1 LRDRGGLALLF
12 GMRQPPLHAR
22 PGDRWA
28 PIAIPEDRVV
38 GLRYARLL
46 DHQLRGLRGEKPHAN
61 RTLFYDHVVVA
72 HLLAFFNPAVVS
84 LRKIEDAF
92 ENRSVRKHFGT
103 PRVPK
108 STLADAQR
116 LFDPDLLLP
125 LIKSLQQR
133 VGVAPHDPRL
143 DDLTRK
149 LLAVD
154 GSFFAVAPRVLWA
167 LYNQTTKAD
176 TDRPIR
182 KGQVRGH
189 FHFDILRGIPD
200 HVTLTDGQAGEA
212 EQLRAA
218 LEPGCLYVIDR
229 GFQQYQLL
237 FDIIKAHS
245 DFVVR
250 LRKSA
255 SLDEVQTR
263 PLTAAD
269 RQAGVLSDTLVRVGW
284 RDDQTP
290 LDQPLRCV
298 KIAQADKPDEPI
310 FLLTNRT
317 DLAAHLIG
325 LLYHYRW
332 QIELFFRWLK
342 CMAGFGHFFS
352 ESREGMTLQIYVA
365 MIATLLIAVETGGK
379 PSGYDYSLMSLAV
392 AGLASMEEVLATAA
406 RRRAERQRAAERA
419 KARAAMQKNAR

>member
-1 LRDRGGLALLF
+1 
-12 GMRQPPLHAR
+12 M
-22 PGDRWA
+22 
-28 PIAIPEDRVV
+28 

-46 DHQLRGLRGEKPHAN
+46 EDQLQRLRSQKAHPN
-61 RTLFYDHVVVA
+61 RTLFLDHVVIA
-72 HLLAFFNPAVVS
+72 HLLAFFNPTVVS
-84 LRKIEDAF
+84 LRKMEDAF
-92 ENRSVRKHFGT
+92 ENRSVRRRFAT

-116 LFDPDLLLP
+116 LFDPALLLP
-125 LIKSLQQR
+125 LIESLKQR
-133 VGVAPHDPRL
+133 VGAAPHDPRL

-167 LYNQTTKAD
+167 LYNQTLQGR

-200 HVTLTDGQAGEA
+200 HVSLTDGQASEA
-212 EQLRAA
+212 GQLRAA
-218 LEPGCLYVIDR
+218 LQAGCLYLIDR

-237 FDIIKAHS
+237 LDILRAGS

-255 SLDEVQTR
+255 TLQEVQTR

-269 RQAGVLSDTLVRVGW
+269 LEAGVLSDTIVRVGW

-290 LDQPLRCV
+290 FDQPLRCV
-298 KIAQADKPDEPI
+298 KIVQSDKPHEPI
-310 FLLTNRT
+310 LLLTNRT
-317 DLAAHLIG
+317 DLAAHLVG
-325 LLYHYRW
+325 LLYRHRW

-352 ESREGMTLQIYVA
+352 ESRNGMTLQIYVA
-365 MIATLLIAVETGGK
+365 LLATLLIAVETGSK
-379 PSGYDYSLMSLAV
+379 PSSYDYSLMSLAV
-392 AGLASMEEVLATAA
+392 AGLASMDEVLATAM
-406 RRRAERQRAAERA
+406 RRRAERQRAAQRA
-419 KARAAMQKNAR
+419 KDRAATQKNAS